1 MTAETRIMIS
11 GKIPINLHEAMIKAV
26 GKKEYRDK
34 TEVLNVALER
44 LLLNS
49 FNKFNTQQEPEENS
63 SVINSNKRN
72 APDRI
77 EYTRLQTR
85 LEEKEKWINELQ
97 NHNETLKKELEKAGQ
112 DKEAVQNLYNNY
124 MLQMQT
130 LINQKA
136 IEAPGAKKP
145 WWRLW

>member
-1 MTAETRIMIS
+1 
-11 GKIPINLHEAMIKAV
+11 MIKAV

-85 LEEKEKWINELQ
+85 LEEKEKWIIELQ

>member
-1 MTAETRIMIS
+1 
-11 GKIPINLHEAMIKAV
+11 
-26 GKKEYRDK
+26 
-34 TEVLNVALER
+34 VLNVALER

-85 LEEKEKWINELQ
+85 LEEKEKWIIELQ

>member
-1 MTAETRIMIS
+1 MIS
-11 GKIPINLHEAMIKAV
+11 GKIPINLHVAMIKAV

-85 LEEKEKWINELQ
+85 LEEKEKWIIELQ